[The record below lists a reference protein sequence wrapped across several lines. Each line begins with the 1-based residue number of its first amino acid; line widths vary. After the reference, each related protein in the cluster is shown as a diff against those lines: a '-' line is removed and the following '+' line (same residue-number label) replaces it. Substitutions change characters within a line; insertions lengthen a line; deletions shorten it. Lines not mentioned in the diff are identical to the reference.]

1 MSVQSQIDR
10 IESNIA
16 AAYTAAA
23 AKGATMPATQNSD
36 NLATAIS
43 SISSA
48 SDAADYVVAQGKKT
62 NWYYRKWNS
71 GVAECWRT
79 LSISGYSC
87 NTAINTAAGSW
98 YRTALIAAGT
108 YPFTFTET
116 PNLQM
121 FFETDT
127 GTGGIVWP
135 AGTAEDDN
143 PKTRPHKFY
152 IIRMTSLTSI
162 SGKVHFQVKGK
173 WK

>member
-48 SDAADYVVAQGKKT
+48 SDAADYIVAQGKTT

-87 NTAINTAAGSW
+87 STAVGNW
-98 YRTALIAAGT
+98 YRTALLTPAA
-108 YPFTFTET
+108 YPFTFAE
-116 PNLQM
+116 PPSLNM

-127 GTGGIVWP
+127 GTSGIVWP
-135 AGTAEDDN
+135 AGTDADDD

-152 IIRMTSLTSI
+152 IIRMTSLNSI
-162 SGKVHFQVKGK
+162 SGKIHFQVSGK

>member
-23 AKGATMPATQNSD
+23 AKGATMPAAQNSD

-48 SDAADYVVAQGKKT
+48 SDAADYIVAQGKTT

-87 NTAINTAAGSW
+87 NTAVGNW
-98 YRTALIAAGT
+98 YRTAILT
-108 YPFTFTET
+108 SVPYPFTFTET

-127 GTGGIVWP
+127 GSGGIVWP
-135 AGTAEDDN
+135 AGTDADDD

-152 IIRMTSLTSI
+152 IIRMTSLNSI
-162 SGKVHFQVKGK
+162 SGKIHFQVSGK

>member
-36 NLATAIS
+36 NLATAIN

-48 SDAADYVVAQGKKT
+48 SDAVDYVVEQGT
-62 NWYYRKWNS
+62 SNNWNYRKWNS
-71 GVAECWRT
+71 GWAECWRT
-79 LSISGYSC
+79 LSISNYKC
-87 NTAINTAAGSW
+87 NTAVGSW
-98 YRTALIAAGT
+98 YKTKELTSAA
-108 YPFTFTET
+108 YPFTFTAT

-121 FFETDT
+121 FFETAT
-127 GTGGIVWP
+127 GTSGLVWS
-135 AGTAEDDN
+135 AGTTSDDDD
-143 PKTRPHKFY
+143 KSRPHKFY
-152 IIRMTSLTSI
+152 IIRMLSSDAI
-162 SGKVHFQVKGK
+162 SGKVHMRAIGK

>member
-36 NLATAIS
+36 NLATAIN

-48 SDAADYVVAQGKKT
+48 SDAADYIVAQGKT
-62 NWYYRKWNS
+62 SNWYYRKWNS

-87 NTAINTAAGSW
+87 STAVGNW
-98 YRTALIAAGT
+98 YRTALITSAP

-135 AGTAEDDN
+135 AGTDADDD

-152 IIRMTSLTSI
+152 IIRMTSSNSI
-162 SGKVHFQVKGK
+162 SGKIHFQVSGK